1 LISSSPRIG
10 RRINYCPEWVTG
22 NQHSLDVSCLVD
34 AGYDVAWHDNR
45 KAGTNGYDVYGQTI
59 AADGTTVVCALETVA
74 GAAGQVQPDEGW
86 TGLVITPQR
95 RLRVVDGLLT
105 GLHEPK
111 ASHMALLEALAR
123 RAHVQPAT

>member
-1 LISSSPRIG
+1 LKNRLAVPSGCFSNVLRIYPYEWFYRAPAVTARTINAIKADGG
-10 RRINYCPEWVTG
+10 RV
-22 NQHSLDVSCLVD
+22 
-34 AGYDVAWHDNR
+34 
-45 KAGTNGYDVYGQTI
+45 I
-59 AADGTTVVCALETVA
+59 AVGTTVVCALETVA